1 MTAALRSEIRSL
13 VAAALP
19 GALALFDD
27 NEPVRGAALDN
38 GYLRLSLSLE
48 ESGSGL
54 GAHLPR
60 LGRLGMV
67 IAVPAGG
74 GSAKSDSIIDSL
86 NTGLSFGGDNTI
98 RFGGLAV
105 TPGRQI
111 GQHWVIDTEIS
122 FASWPAPTPVP
133 APTPGTAGGEG

>member
-1 MTAALRSEIRSL
+1 MTAMLRSEIRKL

-19 GALALFDD
+19 GGLALFDD
-27 NEPVRGAALDN
+27 NQPVRGSALEN
-38 GYLRLSLSLE
+38 GYLRLSLMLE
-48 ESGSGL
+48 ESGDGL
-54 GAHLPR
+54 GAHMPR

-74 GSAKSDSIIDSL
+74 GSAKSDAIIDSL
-86 NTGLSFGGDNTI
+86 NTGLSFGGDDSV

-111 GQHWVIDTEIS
+111 GQHWVIDTDIS
-122 FASWPAPTPVP
+122 FTHWPSA
-133 APTPGTAGGEG
+133 AGRGA

>member
-1 MTAALRSEIRSL
+1 MTAALRSEIRRL

-19 GALALFDD
+19 KALVLFDD
-27 NEPVRGAALDN
+27 NEPVRGPALDG
-38 GYLRLSLSLE
+38 GYLRLSLMLE
-48 ESGSGL
+48 EAEAGL
-54 GAHLPR
+54 GAHMPR

-74 GSAKSDSIIDSL
+74 GSAKSDAIIEAL
-86 NTGLSFGGDNTI
+86 NAGLSFGGGDSI

-105 TPGRQI
+105 TPGRQL

-122 FASWPAPTPVP
+122 FTEWPDQ
-133 APTPGTAGGEG
+133 AGGGG

>member
-1 MTAALRSEIRSL
+1 MTAALRSELRRL

-19 GALALFDD
+19 RALVLFDD
-27 NEPVRGAALDN
+27 NEPVRGLALDG
-38 GYLRLSLSLE
+38 GYLRLSLMLE
-48 ESGSGL
+48 EAEAGL
-54 GAHLPR
+54 GAHMPR

-74 GSAKSDSIIDSL
+74 GSAKSDAIIEAL
-86 NTGLSFGGDNTI
+86 NAGLSFGGGDFI

-105 TPGRQI
+105 TPGRQV

-122 FASWPAPTPVP
+122 FTEWPDQ
-133 APTPGTAGGEG
+133 AGGGG